1 MWFVLRDY
9 FILFMIYSFI
19 GWIVEIINFII
30 VSRKIV
36 DRGFLIG
43 PYLPIYGFGSIA
55 IIIFLSKYSDDLI
68 TLFCMCTII
77 CSVLEYFTS
86 YIMEKIF
93 HARWW
98 DYSDYKFNIEGR
110 ICLGNAVLFGIG
122 GCIVVY
128 LINPF
133 LLYLLSI
140 IPSTILSIV
149 TIILFLVLIIDFF
162 ISFNVIFTFRNFTNN
177 VKKDSTSEINKL
189 VKKMIASKSLL
200 GKRLMGAFPDFKL
213 SIKDLKI
220 KKIVFPIVK
229 KK

>member
-9 FILFMIYSFI
+9 FILFLIYSII

-30 VSRKIV
+30 VDRKIV
-36 DRGFLIG
+36 NRGFLIG

-55 IIIFLSKYSDDLI
+55 IIIFLRKYSDDLI
-68 TLFCMCTII
+68 TLFCMCAIV
-77 CSVLEYFTS
+77 CAVLEYFTS

-122 GCIVVY
+122 GCLVVY
-128 LINPF
+128 LVNPF
-133 LLYLLSI
+133 LGYLLSV
-140 IPSTILSIV
+140 IPSAVLSIV
-149 TIILFLVLIIDFF
+149 AIILFLILFVDFF
-162 ISFNVIFTFRNFTNN
+162 VSFNVIFTFRTFTNN
-177 VKKDSTSEINKL
+177 VKKDSTAEIKKL
-189 VKKMIASKSLL
+189 VNKMIASKSIL
-200 GKRLMGAFPDFKL
+200 GKRLMSAFPDFKL

-220 KKIVFPIVK
+220 KRIVFPMVK